1 MKFVFQ
7 GSQNLHIRV
16 AISFE
21 ALIGFQC
28 LLCEIIVHF
37 MPLWPVYLDFM
48 GTFQTHSSSLCLDS
62 VINIRASC
70 RVLHKNTMHHL
81 LCSPVATADTRFYP
95 EMELIKSSPHN
106 KLPLWV
112 ISKFK
117 IITII

>member
-37 MPLWPVYLDFM
+37 MPHWPVYLDFM
-48 GTFQTHSSSLCLDS
+48 GTFPTPSSSLCLRS
-62 VINIRASC
+62 G
-70 RVLHKNTMHHL
+70 
-81 LCSPVATADTRFYP
+81 FY
-95 EMELIKSSPHN
+95 LIA
-106 KLPLWV
+106 
-112 ISKFK
+112 K
-117 IITII
+117 IEYAQHYVV